1 MLGFLRR
8 HSLKSFDMQTRRLL
22 YLSFVRVLVGHA
34 SEVRSPQAINNITK
48 VESLQKSAIKFIL
61 HVN

>member
-8 HSLKSFDMQTRRLL
+8 HSLNSFDMQIRRLL

-34 SEVRSPQAINNITK
+34 SEVWSPQAIDDITK
-48 VESLQKSAIKFIL
+48 EEK
-61 HVN
+61 